1 MTEIFGTVAS
11 DTAAIIFVVAA
22 ILAAVILLGV
32 AAALGLGAIAT
43 ILTVALGIALVVAGV
58 YFRRAENRR

>member
-1 MTEIFGTVAS
+1 VLYVGKEITN
-11 DTAAIIFVVAA
+11 TAAIIFVVAA

-32 AAALGLGAIAT
+32 AASLGLGAIT
-43 ILTVALGIALVVAGV
+43 TVLTVALGIALVVAGV